1 MLTKIACATVVLT
14 ATSMAPAHAGGLLG
28 GLLGGNGNKGGLIV
42 VSPNVN
48 LGLKGLLSNNSLL
61 NGNKTGI
68 LSGILNG
75 NSTSVDGIGNHN
87 DNDRDRGYGKKK
99 RRY

>member
-1 MLTKIACATVVLT
+1 MLKKVACATVILT
-14 ATSMAPAHAGGLLG
+14 VASLAPAQAGGLLG
-28 GLLGGNGNKGGLIV
+28 GLLGGGNNRSGLIV

-48 LGLKGLLSNNSLL
+48 LGLKGLLSGNSLL

-68 LSGILNG
+68 LSG

-87 DNDRDRGYGKKK
+87 DNDGDRGWGKK
-99 RRY
+99 RRR